1 MNLPTATVSFIIFY
15 IFGYLLA
22 KLNVHK
28 PCSTCIQMYADVSA
42 LRNLA
47 QYNHCLR
54 IVKIG

>member
-15 IFGYLLA
+15 IFGCLLA

-28 PCSTCIQMYADVSA
+28 PCSTCIQMYAAVSA

-47 QYNHCLR
+47 HYNHCLR
-54 IVKIG
+54 IV